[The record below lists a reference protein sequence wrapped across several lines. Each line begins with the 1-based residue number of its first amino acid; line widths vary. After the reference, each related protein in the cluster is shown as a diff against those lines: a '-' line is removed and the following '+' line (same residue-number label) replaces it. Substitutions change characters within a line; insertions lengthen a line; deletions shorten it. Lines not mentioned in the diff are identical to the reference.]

1 MSRFAS
7 GLRGLAPFVMAGD
20 GGLDLLPDLLHG
32 LEAEGVAAV
41 EVGLPF
47 GDPIADGPELQAAA
61 ARALAAGADLD
72 GVLAR
77 VAAYRAA
84 GGGLPLALMSYLN
97 PLLRPGFAAA
107 CRAARDAGCDAL
119 VIPDAPLDAA
129 PSLTTTAAEAG
140 LGVVG
145 FVAPT
150 TPPSRAAA
158 VTLASTAFVYVVGR
172 VGVTGAATRLD
183 GDLDALLAAVRSAAR
198 VPVALGFGLRDAST
212 VAAALERADL
222 AIVGS
227 ALVQHV
233 HHAAEAGGD
242 RVASARSFVRS
253 LLAPTRR

>member
-20 GGLDLLPDLLHG
+20 GGVDLLPDLLHG
-32 LEAEGVAAV
+32 LEEEGVAAV

-77 VAAYRAA
+77 VADYRSA

-107 CRAARDAGCDAL
+107 CRAVRDAGCDAL
-119 VIPDAPLDAA
+119 VVPDAPLDAA
-129 PSLTTTAAEAG
+129 PALTSTVADTG
-140 LGVVG
+140 LDVVG

-150 TPPSRAAA
+150 TPPARAAA
-158 VTLASTAFVYVVGR
+158 VARASTAFVYVVGR

-183 GDLDALLAAVRSAAR
+183 ADLDVLLASVRSAAS
-198 VPVALGFGLRDAST
+198 VPVALGFGLRDALT

-233 HHAAEAGGD
+233 HRAAESGED
-242 RVASARSFVRS
+242 RVAAARSFVRS
-253 LLAPTRR
+253 LMAPTRR